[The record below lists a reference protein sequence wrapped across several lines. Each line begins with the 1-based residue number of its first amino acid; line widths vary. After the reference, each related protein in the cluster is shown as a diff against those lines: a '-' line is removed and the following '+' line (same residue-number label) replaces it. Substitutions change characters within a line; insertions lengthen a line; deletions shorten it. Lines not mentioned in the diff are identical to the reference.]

1 MPTPTPTRHEG
12 LDVASTDW
20 RDVAWAIGAA
30 LVAVGVYIR
39 TLAPGLVGVPD
50 TPMFQFIGRV
60 LGVAHNP
67 GYPLYVFLTFPF
79 SYLPIGSLAY
89 RINLFSALLGA
100 IAVGLT
106 YLLARRLECRR
117 LIALAAALG
126 LAFGQVFWS
135 QAVIAEVY
143 TLHAAI
149 VAGILLALLAWS
161 DTGQMAYYYTAVA
174 LFSAGLGNH
183 TTLVGFVPGIAIF
196 VLSTNPSFAL
206 RWRTIAATLGIVA
219 LGFLQYVFVLVRS
232 LDPNAYVESRATT
245 LAELLDVML
254 AGQFRDRLF
263 AFAWRTVLFDRLP
276 FLFERVLVPELTLPA
291 LGVGL
296 IGAGWLLR
304 RRLAAALLLL
314 VGMAAILMFAL
325 NYSVVDTPV
334 FVIPAFLV
342 LWVVAAVGAERLARL
357 AEDLR
362 ASAWPGAAVAA
373 LTLIAPAWL
382 LAHNFASNDR
392 SWENTSAVALDALF
406 DALPD
411 GSAIVHEDF
420 LVDRMVTA
428 WLLGDDGSPDRP
440 LELLD
445 RDARNVRRALSSGR
459 RVFGFSKSARRLRYD
474 ALDFSLAPA
483 PLLGGTFAD
492 FVAHVSPGSAV
503 AIAVPAAYA
512 NRLPA
517 AVVSLAAVGGT
528 ATANRVVGAGQPI
541 GNSGVV
547 ARSAVDLRADA
558 TGAAIRLGGRDI
570 VRTSEGVAVAVFSA
584 EGRLNG
590 AFVLRPD
597 TDFRVPLPIGPL
609 SIYALRENWQ
619 GHDIGQQEWRDVTEA
634 CRTGSIL
641 LRVPPGRT
649 VVLYAVDDRPLEPR
663 AFDKSQDR
671 IAAQMREVMPGFSPR
686 AHLYRIAI
694 GVSSSRTAAV
704 LMALGGIPSRVV
716 ARMLPPA
723 SGRDRATLFSIDTA
737 GLLRTPDQRS
747 ELLVMARDEQSQLTG
762 DGWSSVDFD
771 VVGPYRWMTAPESAL
786 VMPIAAPGP
795 THVRVQAL
803 RRPGTGGPTTMGLRI
818 NGTTLPAQPMQ
829 SGWHAYE
836 WRVPETLTHQ
846 GPNEMAIVVDRLPD
860 GKAVAVSDV
869 RLERRP

>member
-1 MPTPTPTRHEG
+1 
-12 LDVASTDW
+12 
-20 RDVAWAIGAA
+20 
-30 LVAVGVYIR
+30 
-39 TLAPGLVGVPD
+39 
-50 TPMFQFIGRV
+50 
-60 LGVAHNP
+60 
-67 GYPLYVFLTFPF
+67 
-79 SYLPIGSLAY
+79 
-89 RINLFSALLGA
+89 
-100 IAVGLT
+100 
-106 YLLARRLECRR
+106 
-117 LIALAAALG
+117 
-126 LAFGQVFWS
+126 
-135 QAVIAEVY
+135 
-143 TLHAAI
+143 
-149 VAGILLALLAWS
+149 
-161 DTGQMAYYYTAVA
+161 
-174 LFSAGLGNH
+174 
-183 TTLVGFVPGIAIF
+183 
-196 VLSTNPSFAL
+196 
-206 RWRTIAATLGIVA
+206 
-219 LGFLQYVFVLVRS
+219 
-232 LDPNAYVESRATT
+232 
-245 LAELLDVML
+245 
-254 AGQFRDRLF
+254 
-263 AFAWRTVLFDRLP
+263 
-276 FLFERVLVPELTLPA
+276 
-291 LGVGL
+291 
-296 IGAGWLLR
+296 
-304 RRLAAALLLL
+304 
-314 VGMAAILMFAL
+314 
-325 NYSVVDTPV
+325 
-334 FVIPAFLV
+334 
-342 LWVVAAVGAERLARL
+342 
-357 AEDLR
+357 
-362 ASAWPGAAVAA
+362 
-373 LTLIAPAWL
+373 
-382 LAHNFASNDR
+382 
-392 SWENTSAVALDALF
+392 
-406 DALPD
+406 
-411 GSAIVHEDF
+411 
-420 LVDRMVTA
+420 
-428 WLLGDDGSPDRP
+428 
-440 LELLD
+440 
-445 RDARNVRRALSSGR
+445 
-459 RVFGFSKSARRLRYD
+459 
-474 ALDFSLAPA
+474 
-483 PLLGGTFAD
+483 
-492 FVAHVSPGSAV
+492 
-503 AIAVPAAYA
+503 
-512 NRLPA
+512 
-517 AVVSLAAVGGT
+517 
-528 ATANRVVGAGQPI
+528 
-541 GNSGVV
+541 
-547 ARSAVDLRADA
+547 
-558 TGAAIRLGGRDI
+558 
-570 VRTSEGVAVAVFSA
+570 
-584 EGRLNG
+584 LNG

-818 NGTTLPAQPMQ
+818 NGTTLPAQPIQ